1 MIPDCT
7 LYITCINF
15 GSTFF
20 DYNIVDVLVEYFIH
34 MIFYMLFMIQIF
46 IDIHLFTHFILIKSI
61 QQRPN
66 MALRAHSNVLI
77 EKIRQKLL
85 VVAEGEPMRG
95 LTARQ
100 KDSSLSLIG

>member
-1 MIPDCT
+1 
-7 LYITCINF
+7 
-15 GSTFF
+15 
-20 DYNIVDVLVEYFIH
+20 

-100 KDSSLSLIG
+100 KDSSWSLIGLQDWTDSD